1 MVIRSV
7 RITAVVGGFAML
19 AATGPAAALS
29 ETVGA
34 SVDGSQNDLVSQQ
47 NRKDTP
53 TATDSLEG
61 FAIVPTGA
69 FLPIFPSQTVAEGGL
84 VDAEPEFSSGEIVEE
99 SAAAGSIIRAPGRSN
114 VASRSGGKR
123 LKSGFSWSTG
133 LYR

>member
-1 MVIRSV
+1 
-7 RITAVVGGFAML
+7 ML

-34 SVDGSQNDLVSQQ
+34 FAGSSPNDLVSQQ
-47 NRKDTP
+47 DRKDTP

-69 FLPIFPSQTVAEGGL
+69 FLPIFPRQTVAEGGL
-84 VDAEPEFSSGEIVEE
+84 IDADPEFSGGEIVEE
-99 SAAAGSIIRAPGRSN
+99 SAVGSIIRAPGRSE
-114 VASRSGGKR
+114 VGSRSGAKR
-123 LKSGFSWSTG
+123 LKSGISWSTG